1 MDSAISFC
9 YTYPLD
15 SDSSSGECY
24 PTFEQPELDVVKVS
38 SNRFM
43 THLKIL
49 LLLLLLLLLLIVI
62 TTSKYSS
69 TKKKRGEREKTIY
82 TTVLALIFKKI
93 YSLQLV

>member
-15 SDSSSGECY
+15 SDSSGGERY

-49 LLLLLLLLLLIVI
+49 LLLLLIVI
-62 TTSKYSS
+62 TTSKYST
-69 TKKKRGEREKTIY
+69 TKKKRGEREKLFTPQY
-82 TTVLALIFKKI
+82 LH
-93 YSLQLV
+93 